1 MQLSASGSKLGSLVL
16 SIVDGITL
24 ISFSTFRSLLSF
36 LFAVIDRIW
45 SELEGNHV
53 VWQKLENK
61 VDKEDRKSV
70 NHGLNVLLPGE
81 TTWVKLEDLA
91 RE

>member
-24 ISFSTFRSLLSF
+24 ISWLSFLGLLSF
-36 LFAVIDRIW
+36 YFAVVNRIW